1 MIRDIAEF
9 RRLGVASRRVDE
21 LTVPVAAWRAA
32 MCRAARQ
39 DGTRV
44 RTFVVPSVPDGR
56 WNQMVFAVRID
67 PPPSIVADQHG
78 LLRRWRIDEL
88 GMPFRR
94 WRAVM
99 HKVARRQRARV
110 HTFVVPPGE
119 SDDPDQVVYVLW
131 AGSEA
136 GGPGA
141 RHRAHAGDAGP
152 HPAPGDRSGRVR
164 GRPGPPGRGDRPAPV
179 RGRQHR
185 RRRRLSPA
193 DRSRTVGLSTRW
205 KSPQSPTF
213 LGGDAI

>member
-21 LTVPVAAWRAA
+21 LTVPVEAWRAA
-32 MCRAARQ
+32 MTRAARE

-110 HTFVVPPGE
+110 HTFVVPPGD

-131 AGSEA
+131 AGPKPA
-136 GGPGA
+136 GQALDTTPTERTPGPIPLPVTDLTGYAADRARRAAAIA
-141 RHRAHAGDAGP
+141 RHP
-152 HPAPGDRSGRVR
+152 S
-164 GRPGPPGRGDRPAPV
+164 
-179 RGRQHR
+179 
-185 RRRRLSPA
+185 
-193 DRSRTVGLSTRW
+193 TVGDTD
-205 KSPQSPTF
+205 TDDVD
-213 LGGDAI
+213 G

>member
-32 MCRAARQ
+32 MCSAARE
-39 DGTRV
+39 DDTRV

-78 LLRRWRIDEL
+78 LIRRWRIDEL

-110 HTFVVPPGE
+110 HTFVVPPGQ
-119 SDDPDQVVYVLW
+119 SDPDQVVYVLW
-131 AGSEA
+131 AGPTPA
-136 GGPGA
+136 GPALGTAPTEETPAPTPLPVTDLAGYAAGRDRRAAAIA
-141 RHRAHAGDAGP
+141 RHPSVVGDTDDVDG
-152 HPAPGDRSGRVR
+152 
-164 GRPGPPGRGDRPAPV
+164 
-179 RGRQHR
+179 
-185 RRRRLSPA
+185 
-193 DRSRTVGLSTRW
+193 
-205 KSPQSPTF
+205 
-213 LGGDAI
+213 

>member
-32 MCRAARQ
+32 MCRAARE

-131 AGSEA
+131 AGPKQA
-136 GGPGA
+136 GPVLGTAHTEGTPAPTPLPVTDLAGYAAGRDRRAAAIA
-141 RHRAHAGDAGP
+141 RHPSVAGNTDDVDG
-152 HPAPGDRSGRVR
+152 
-164 GRPGPPGRGDRPAPV
+164 
-179 RGRQHR
+179 
-185 RRRRLSPA
+185 
-193 DRSRTVGLSTRW
+193 
-205 KSPQSPTF
+205 
-213 LGGDAI
+213 

>member
-9 RRLGVASRRVDE
+9 RRLGVASRCVDE

-32 MCRAARQ
+32 MCRAARE

-44 RTFVVPSVPDGR
+44 RTFVVPSAADGR

-131 AGSEA
+131 AGPTPA
-136 GGPGA
+136 GPALGTTPRTPALTPLPVTDLAGYAAGRALRAAAIA
-141 RHRAHAGDAGP
+141 RHPSVAGNTDDVDG
-152 HPAPGDRSGRVR
+152 
-164 GRPGPPGRGDRPAPV
+164 
-179 RGRQHR
+179 
-185 RRRRLSPA
+185 
-193 DRSRTVGLSTRW
+193 
-205 KSPQSPTF
+205 
-213 LGGDAI
+213 

>member
-32 MCRAARQ
+32 MARAARE

-131 AGSEA
+131 AGPTPTGPALDTAPTDGTPAPTPLPVTDLA
-136 GGPGA
+136 GYVADRARRTAAIA
-141 RHRAHAGDAGP
+141 RHPSVVGDTDDVDG
-152 HPAPGDRSGRVR
+152 
-164 GRPGPPGRGDRPAPV
+164 
-179 RGRQHR
+179 
-185 RRRRLSPA
+185 
-193 DRSRTVGLSTRW
+193 
-205 KSPQSPTF
+205 
-213 LGGDAI
+213 

>member
-78 LLRRWRIDEL
+78 LLRRWRMDEV

-110 HTFVVPPGE
+110 HTFVVPPGD

-131 AGSEA
+131 AGPTQA
-136 GGPGA
+136 GPAVGTAPTEGTPALTPLPVTDLAGYAAGRALRAAAIA
-141 RHRAHAGDAGP
+141 RHPSVAGNTDDVDG
-152 HPAPGDRSGRVR
+152 
-164 GRPGPPGRGDRPAPV
+164 
-179 RGRQHR
+179 
-185 RRRRLSPA
+185 
-193 DRSRTVGLSTRW
+193 
-205 KSPQSPTF
+205 
-213 LGGDAI
+213 

>member
-32 MCRAARQ
+32 MSRAARE

-78 LLRRWRIDEL
+78 LLRRWLIDEL

-131 AGSEA
+131 AGPTSA
-136 GGPGA
+136 GAALDTAPTDGTPAPTPLPVTDLAGYAADRARRAAAIA
-141 RHRAHAGDAGP
+141 RHP
-152 HPAPGDRSGRVR
+152 S
-164 GRPGPPGRGDRPAPV
+164 
-179 RGRQHR
+179 
-185 RRRRLSPA
+185 
-193 DRSRTVGLSTRW
+193 TVGDTD
-205 KSPQSPTF
+205 TDDVD
-213 LGGDAI
+213 G